1 MAVTAARHG
10 TRGAVACIVC
20 QGLNP
25 RQFLLLKR
33 DGDLLAPRQRFGLP
47 AVRLEAGEAVPVA
60 AARAVEE
67 ECSLTAD
74 TLRWHPVPITAST
87 STWDSNAD
95 SFLVAYCFAWYSPP
109 KESFPNPHED
119 RLRWMCR
126 QSLKDLCLK
135 QGLGLGFAREAGR
148 LSTFWSGSTFE
159 R

>member
-74 TLRWHPVPITAST
+74 TLRWHPVTWKFREERIVTQDIT
-87 STWDSNAD
+87 
-95 SFLVAYCFAWYSPP
+95 CF
-109 KESFPNPHED
+109 ED
-119 RLRWMCR
+119 DPAEC
-126 QSLKDLCLK
+126 
-135 QGLGLGFAREAGR
+135 
-148 LSTFWSGSTFE
+148 
-159 R
+159 